1 MSTSL
6 KDTLLSSKQSSS
18 LTSSSLNNI
27 STPPS
32 SRNMSEFSDIKES
45 DILDDDNDSC
55 SFNQYNSFRSMSI
68 TNQNKCKIPVKQRNY
83 STNSTLS
90 GYSSQTQ
97 NSQVS
102 YYTMRNFKNEITSK
116 SDDQSALDEILS
128 NGKQKLKMNQIE
140 DALASV
146 LDDMKQLD
154 FAKQESKRPDLVID
168 LPINLLVNPPT
179 VQNSQTPRSFSLSIE
194 RSDKSDDQLKSVS
207 TTSTESSLTSS
218 SSSSIKLENEKFEKK
233 KPPPLMKKPG
243 KSEELMKKLG
253 KSPTDTIKSEC
264 SSPDSSI
271 TSSKPALGT
280 RLSNSK
286 ATDV

>member
-18 LTSSSLNNI
+18 LASSSLNNI

-32 SRNMSEFSDIKES
+32 TRNMSEFSDIKES

-68 TNQNKCKIPVKQRNY
+68 TNQNTCKIPVKQRNY

-97 NSQVS
+97 NSQLS
-102 YYTMRNFKNEITSK
+102 YYTLRNFNKEIACK
-116 SDDQSALDEILS
+116 SDDQVMS

-168 LPINLLVNPPT
+168 LPINLLVSTPT
-179 VQNSQTPRSFSLSIE
+179 VPSNQTPRSLSLSVE

-218 SSSSIKLENEKFEKK
+218 SSSSIRLENEKFEKK

-243 KSEELMKKLG
+243 KSEELMKKLAR
-253 KSPTDTIKSEC
+253 SPPTDTNKSEC
-264 SSPDSSI
+264 SSPDGSVI
-271 TSSKPALGT
+271 SSKPALGT